1 MSFISF
7 SLKSYRTLTE
17 NVKCALENKVRDQ
30 KKRDQITYNSWIAWK
45 GKKKILTA
53 ASSTKRGLSM
63 CAPCMKR

>member
-45 GKKKILTA
+45 GKKKILT
-53 ASSTKRGLSM
+53 
-63 CAPCMKR
+63 